1 MMRLATGEAAAVEST
16 CTAYVL
22 EARNSASRDLAS
34 SSEAA
39 WRGWG
44 CARELSAAAARPTL
58 PRSRIRRLLAGRV
71 PPAGDSWWRITI
83 TGQRGIDRGE
93 HTELCIRIDA
103 IPIVATT
110 ARTLQERES
119 KEKKRKQKLQQS
131 GRGSI
136 SRGCLREVA
145 RLATAADWSTGICEK
160 RVYKAVKRSALAQGS
175 YTNYY
180 THLVYRTHSL
190 LAKQMITNRTS
201 LDRRPLRRTSVRA
214 RHLATAAALAVP
226 PRSPPPTSRP
236 SPPTAP
242 PPRDSPVRVERARRA

>member
-93 HTELCIRIDA
+93 HNELCIRIDA
-103 IPIVATT
+103 MAIVATT
-110 ARTLQERES
+110 ARTS
-119 KEKKRKQKLQQS
+119 K
-131 GRGSI
+131 GD
-136 SRGCLREVA
+136 A
-145 RLATAADWSTGICEK
+145 RLHA
-160 RVYKAVKRSALAQGS
+160 
-175 YTNYY
+175 
-180 THLVYRTHSL
+180 
-190 LAKQMITNRTS
+190 
-201 LDRRPLRRTSVRA
+201 
-214 RHLATAAALAVP
+214 
-226 PRSPPPTSRP
+226 
-236 SPPTAP
+236 
-242 PPRDSPVRVERARRA
+242 